1 MSEVLRAP
9 FSYFGGKRHAAARIW
24 SAIGNVAHYVE
35 PFCGSAAVLLARP
48 STPHR
53 ETINDADGMVSNFW
67 RAAKFKPAEVAG
79 HASWPCNEVDLHAR
93 HAWLIGQRESLT
105 ENLIADPE
113 WCDPRI
119 AGWWAWGSR
128 AWIGT
133 GWCGDKPRRQLPDI
147 DPTGRN
153 ALEATDGLMVALRE
167 RLRTVDVTCGDWSR
181 VLSKSAL
188 KTDQVAST
196 GIYLDPPYSEG
207 KQQYAAGGTGTSLS
221 ATVREW
227 CAEHGEDRHV
237 RIVLSGY
244 DGEHDALQSKGWR
257 CESWKANGGY
267 GNASKSNGN
276 ASRER
281 LWLSPACLGDE
292 ALPLFAV
299 RDS

>member
-1 MSEVLRAP
+1 
-9 FSYFGGKRHAAARIW
+9 
-24 SAIGNVAHYVE
+24 
-35 PFCGSAAVLLARP
+35 
-48 STPHR
+48 
-53 ETINDADGMVSNFW
+53 
-67 RAAKFKPAEVAG
+67 
-79 HASWPCNEVDLHAR
+79 
-93 HAWLIGQRESLT
+93 
-105 ENLIADPE
+105 
-113 WCDPRI
+113 
-119 AGWWAWGSR
+119 
-128 AWIGT
+128 
-133 GWCGDKPRRQLPDI
+133 
-147 DPTGRN
+147 
-153 ALEATDGLMVALRE
+153 MVALRE